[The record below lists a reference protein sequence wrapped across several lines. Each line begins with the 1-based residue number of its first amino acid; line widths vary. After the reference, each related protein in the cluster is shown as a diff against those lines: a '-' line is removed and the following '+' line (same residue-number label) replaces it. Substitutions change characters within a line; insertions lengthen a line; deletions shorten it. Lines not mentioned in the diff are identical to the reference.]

1 MDLEV
6 NYLPLCQYKLIFLPL
21 SIDSI
26 LALDLER
33 EVDQYSLSNLVITFF
48 YSSYAVNS
56 SFLFFS
62 QVNIEPLLSSS
73 SFLFV
78 NHPFMMKFRMTL
90 ASPALL
96 NPHICHKFVIILC
109 PTDFFATQLI
119 VEYCTISKFVTA
131 VVLCFFWEAIID
143 WHFLFLST
151 CIIHLLLL
159 FVVVFNKSTKSNFF
173 PTTYLPPTKRFL
185 KYFFI
190 RKSLELII
198 IIVVC
203 LCYNWSVEWREKY
216 LSGSSPRGSSS
227 SMNWNN
233 I

>member
-1 MDLEV
+1 M
-6 NYLPLCQYKLIFLPL
+6 
-21 SIDSI
+21 
-26 LALDLER
+26 
-33 EVDQYSLSNLVITFF
+33 
-48 YSSYAVNS
+48 NS

-62 QVNIEPLLSSS
+62 QVNIEPLLSSL

-96 NPHICHKFVIILC
+96 NPHIYHKFVIILC

-119 VEYCTISKFVTA
+119 VEYCTISNFVTA

-173 PTTYLPPTKRFL
+173 PTTYLQPRYFWSISSYEKVWSWLSLLLFAYVIIGRSSDGRSIWVDRAREGPVVQWIGITFKFSLFL
-185 KYFFI
+185 Q
-190 RKSLELII
+190 L
-198 IIVVC
+198 
-203 LCYNWSVEWREKY
+203 
-216 LSGSSPRGSSS
+216 
-227 SMNWNN
+227 
-233 I
+233 